1 MGRTQL
7 DGSQSTVVDRSL
19 IEQVRGRKVKENLRA
34 YTMVFALLAIW
45 LVLAVATQGTFL
57 EPRNLSNL
65 FRQTAINGYLAIG
78 MVFVITAGHIDL
90 SVGAVAG
97 LTGAIAAMLQVQ
109 WLPALGAEMGIAW
122 LQPGWPSTIVSIVA
136 ALIAGTIIG
145 IWQGVWVAYGQVPA
159 FIVTLGGLLIF
170 RGSILGITKG
180 INIGPMNPTFQ
191 GFGQAYLSSTAGV
204 ALALVAVVLIVSFTV
219 VSRRNK
225 RKYDFDVRPLWTEV
239 TLTAL
244 YSGLVIG
251 FVIIMHRYRGVPVP
265 VVLLI
270 IIAAFCAFIFNRTQL
285 GRYTCAIG
293 GNLEAARLSGLNVRR
308 VVVRIFAVMGILGAI
323 AGIVL
328 TARLNAATANAGN
341 QFELNAIASCVIGGT
356 SLQGGSGSIP
366 GALLGALVMAS
377 IDNGLSMLNVQ
388 SFWQQ
393 IIKGLILMIAVLMD
407 VKSR

>member
-1 MGRTQL
+1 MGKTRLET
-7 DGSQSTVVDRSL
+7 SQSTVDMSL
-19 IEQVRGRKVKENLRA
+19 VEQVPGKKLKDNLRA

-45 LVLAVATQGTFL
+45 LVLAIATQGTFL

-109 WLPALGAEMGIAW
+109 WLPTLGAELGVAW
-122 LQPGWPSTIVSIVA
+122 LQAGWPSTIISIVA
-136 ALIAGTIIG
+136 ALIVGTIIG
-145 IWQGVWVAYGQVPA
+145 IWQGAWVAYGQVPA

-170 RGSILGITKG
+170 RGAILGITKG

-191 GFGQAYLSSTAGV
+191 GLGQAYLSHTTGIALAIASV
-204 ALALVAVVLIVSFTV
+204 ALIIVYTIMS
-219 VSRRNK
+219 SRNK
-225 RKYDFDVRPLWTEV
+225 LKYDFPVKPLWTEV
-239 TLTAL
+239 VLIVL

-251 FVIIMHRYRGVPVP
+251 FVIIMNRYRGVPIP

-270 IIAAFCAFIFNRTQL
+270 VIAVICSFIFNRTQL

-308 VVVRIFAVMGILGAI
+308 VMVQIFALMGILGAI

-388 SFWQQ
+388 AFWQQ
-393 IIKGLILMIAVLMD
+393 IIKGLILMVAVLID

>member
-1 MGRTQL
+1 M
-7 DGSQSTVVDRSL
+7 SL
-19 IEQVRGRKVKENLRA
+19 VEQVPGKKLKDNLRA

-45 LVLAVATQGTFL
+45 LVLAIATQGTFL

-109 WLPALGAEMGIAW
+109 WLPTLGAELGVAW
-122 LQPGWPSTIVSIVA
+122 LQAGWPSTIISIVA
-136 ALIAGTIIG
+136 ALIVGTIIG
-145 IWQGVWVAYGQVPA
+145 IWQGAWVAYGQVPA

-170 RGSILGITKG
+170 RGAILGITKG

-191 GFGQAYLSSTAGV
+191 GLGQAYLSHTTGIALAIASV
-204 ALALVAVVLIVSFTV
+204 ALIIVYTIM
-219 VSRRNK
+219 SRRNK
-225 RKYDFDVRPLWTEV
+225 LKYDFPVKPLWTEV
-239 TLTAL
+239 VLIVL

-251 FVIIMHRYRGVPVP
+251 FVIIMNRYRGVPIP

-270 IIAAFCAFIFNRTQL
+270 VIAVICSFIFNRTQL

-308 VVVRIFAVMGILGAI
+308 VMVQIFALMGILGAI

-388 SFWQQ
+388 AFWQQ
-393 IIKGLILMIAVLMD
+393 IIKGLILMVAVLID

>member
-1 MGRTQL
+1 MGRAQL
-7 DGSQSTVVDRSL
+7 ADVSL
-19 IEQVRGRKVKENLRA
+19 VEQARGRRLKYNLRA

-45 LVLAVATQGTFL
+45 LALAVATQGTFL

-109 WLPALGAEMGIAW
+109 WLPALGAQLGVAW
-122 LQPGWPSTIVSIVA
+122 LQPGWPSTIISIVA
-136 ALIAGTIIG
+136 AMIVGVAIG

-191 GFGQAYLSSTAGV
+191 GFGQAYLSSAAGIALAVAAV
-204 ALALVAVVLIVSFTV
+204 ALIILYTV

-225 RKYDFDVRPLWTEV
+225 LKYDFPVRPLWAEAV
-239 TLTAL
+239 LTTL
-244 YSGLVIG
+244 YSGLAVG

-270 IIAAFCAFIFNRTQL
+270 VIATLFSFIFSRTQL

-308 VVVRIFAVMGILGAI
+308 VMVQIFALMGILGAM

-341 QFELNAIASCVIGGT
+341 QFEMNAIASCVIGGT
-356 SLQGGSGSIP
+356 SLQGGAGSIP

-388 SFWQQ
+388 AFWQQ
-393 IIKGLILMIAVLMD
+393 IIKGLILMVAVLMD

>member
-1 MGRTQL
+1 
-7 DGSQSTVVDRSL
+7 
-19 IEQVRGRKVKENLRA
+19 
-34 YTMVFALLAIW
+34 MVFALLAIW
-45 LVLAVATQGTFL
+45 LALAIATQGTFL

-97 LTGAIAAMLQVQ
+97 LTGAIAAMLQVR
-109 WLPALGAEMGIAW
+109 WLPALGAGLGVTW
-122 LQPGWPSTIVSIVA
+122 LQPGWPSTMISIAA
-136 ALIAGTIIG
+136 ALIVGTIIG
-145 IWQGVWVAYGQVPA
+145 IWQGIWVAHGQVPA

-180 INIGPMNPTFQ
+180 VNIGPMDPTFQ
-191 GFGQAYLSSTAGV
+191 GFGQAYLSRTTGIV
-204 ALALVAVVLIVSFTV
+204 LAIVAVAVIVLFTM

-225 RKYDFDVRPLWTEV
+225 LKYDFAVKPLWTELV
-239 TLTAL
+239 LTAL
-244 YSGLVIG
+244 YSGLAIG
-251 FVIIMHRYRGVPVP
+251 FVIIMHHYRGVPVP

-270 IIAAFCAFIFNRTQL
+270 VIAAFCSFLFNRTQL

-308 VVVRIFAVMGILGAI
+308 VMVQIFALMGALGGI

-388 SFWQQ
+388 AFWQQ
-393 IIKGLILMIAVLMD
+393 IIKGLILMVAVLMD